1 MAPYYLEMKGIVK
14 RFPGT
19 VALDHVDL
27 FLKKGE
33 IMALIGENGAGKST
47 LMNVL
52 MGNLIADEGTILLNG
67 EEIKNRNPRE
77 ALQRGIGMV
86 PQELNL
92 ARGLTVAEN
101 VFLGKYP
108 KKHGVVDWDRMAE
121 EAEKIIS
128 TLDVTI
134 DPREIAGNLS
144 AAYQQMVVI
153 ARTLH
158 AGSELIIFD
167 EPTASLTIKET
178 KHLLQIIRR
187 LADEGKCIVLITHH
201 LDEVKAISDSVT
213 VLRDGSLVKA
223 EDTDKLSIEEMIF
236 YMANQ
241 NVQRQVYIERE
252 YSDETILEVEG
263 LSRKGEFKD
272 VSFAVKR
279 GEIFGIAGL
288 IGSGRTELINCI
300 YGLTKRES
308 GTVRFE
314 GSELA
319 AKTPI
324 DAIKCGIGL
333 VPEER
338 RRDGIFPLMSVQ
350 ENIMLPSIDTVS
362 SGGVVNYSKLK
373 SRAESAIERLR
384 VKTASPEN
392 AIKNLS
398 GGNQQKAILARW
410 VEKKLKLLFLDEP
423 TRGIDV
429 RAKSEIY
436 DLIRSLADSGLTV
449 VVVSSELDEILAIA
463 DRIMVMF
470 EGEVKGIVS
479 GKENLT
485 SEELLKIALK

>member
-1 MAPYYLEMKGIVK
+1 MAPCYLEMKGIVK

-27 FLKKGE
+27 FLEKGK

-52 MGNLIADEGTILLNG
+52 MGNLVADEGTILLNG
-67 EEIKNRNPRE
+67 QEIRNRNPRE

-92 ARGLTVAEN
+92 ARDLTVAEN
-101 VFLGKYP
+101 VFLGRYP
-108 KKHGVVDWDRMAE
+108 KKNGIVDWNRMAK
-121 EAEKIIS
+121 EAEKIIAS
-128 TLDVTI
+128 LDVTI
-134 DPREIAGNLS
+134 DPWEIAGNLS

-153 ARTLH
+153 ARTLN

-178 KHLLQIIRR
+178 NHLLQIIRQ
-187 LADEGKCIVLITHH
+187 LADDGKCIVLITHH

-213 VLRDGSLVKA
+213 VLRDGCLIKA
-223 EDTDKLSIEEMIF
+223 EATDKMTVEEMIF

-241 NVQRQVYIERE
+241 NIQRQVHIERE
-252 YSDETILEVEG
+252 ISDETILEVEG
-263 LSRKGEFKD
+263 LSRKGEFED
-272 VSFAVKR
+272 VSFSVKR

-288 IGSGRTELINCI
+288 VGSGRTELINCI
-300 YGLTKRES
+300 YGLSKRES

-314 GSELA
+314 GQELNSR
-319 AKTPI
+319 TPVDSI
-324 DAIKCGIGL
+324 RRGIGL

-338 RRDGIFPLMSVQ
+338 RKDGIFPLMSVQ
-350 ENIMLPSIDTVS
+350 ENIMLPSIDRVS
-362 SGGVVNYSKLK
+362 KGGIVSYPELK
-373 SRAESAIERLR
+373 KRAVGAIEKLR
-384 VKTASPEN
+384 VKTSSPEN

-410 VEKKLKLLFLDEP
+410 VEKNLKLMFLDEP

-429 RAKSEIY
+429 RAKGEIY

-470 EGEVKGIVS
+470 EGKIKGIVS
-479 GKENLT
+479 GSENLT
-485 SEELLKIALK
+485 SEELLKIALQ

>member
-178 KHLLQIIRR
+178 NHLLQIIRR

-384 VKTASPEN
+384 VKTSSPEN